1 MWRAGDTVFAEV
13 ELPEAAEADVAGFG
27 LHPALLDAALHG
39 LLAASDGSG
48 GGTGL
53 PFAWSGVRLLAGG
66 ARHLRVV
73 LARESGGVSVTAFDG
88 VGEPVLH
95 ARSLAMREAAA
106 GQLSGSGRQV
116 RQSLFTVDW
125 VPLTVQASAAAV
137 QWARHGS
144 EVAPVVVAAVPA
156 APAGSSAS
164 QAAQLAAATVLGWVQ
179 EWLADPATDDARLV
193 IWTQG
198 VAAGQ
203 DLAGAAV
210 TGLIRSTQSEHP
222 GRLLLVD
229 VNPAADLDPTRDA
242 DVETVLAAVLDA
254 EEPEVSIRP
263 ATDGGG
269 VAAFGR
275 RLLRAGASGELALP
289 GGSGWRVE
297 VTKPGDLGSTA
308 VVDAPEAG
316 AELAAGQVR
325 VGLRAAGVNF
335 HDVVGGLGMVVD
347 GRVLGAEGA
356 GVVLETGPGVT
367 GLTVGQS
374 VMGLVPGWGPVGIVD
389 SRLLAPVPQGWSF
402 QQAASVSAG
411 FLTAFY
417 ALRDLAQARPGQ
429 RVLIHAGTGGVG
441 TAAVQLAKAWGLEV
455 FATASPA
462 KQHALRAMGVE
473 ESHIASTRDLAFC
486 ERFLAVTGG
495 SGVDV
500 VVNALAG
507 EFTDASLRLL
517 PRGGQFVEMGKTDIR
532 NPEQVAQTHPG
543 VVYQA
548 FDLMDAGES
557 RIAEM
562 FAELGTM
569 FAAGTL
575 VPPPVTTFELSQA
588 VAALR
593 YLQAARHLGKVVLN
607 VPAEWDSQGTVL
619 VTGGTGT
626 LGGELA
632 RHLVDVRGMRHLVL
646 MSRRGPVAPGVARLA
661 AELAQSGASVRV
673 QAGDAADRDGLASVL
688 ARIAAERPLTA
699 VVHAAGVIDDATIES
714 LTPQRMATVL
724 AAKADA
730 AWNLHELTEGAG
742 LAGFVLYSS
751 AAAVMGSPGQG
762 SYAAAN
768 AFLDA
773 LAVYRRDRQLVGQSL
788 AWGLWAEASEM
799 TGHLEGA
806 GLTRLRRG
814 GVQPLTTEQG
824 LALFEAA
831 AALGVPLAVPA
842 RLDLSGL
849 SRAGRPVPPLLRA
862 LAVGAPAR
870 RTAAVAAAAD
880 AGGLAAQL
888 AALTPAEREQEVVQI
903 VRAAAA
909 VVLGH
914 ERAGDIDPQRAFRDM
929 GIDSLTGLE
938 LRNRLSAETGLT
950 LPATLVFDQP
960 TPLEVARYLV
970 AEACGTTEVV
980 GTAVVPAVRLGTDEP
995 VVIVGMG
1002 CRFPGG
1008 VEDPEGFWQLV
1019 AGGTDAMTG
1028 FPTNRGWET
1037 PSTSELGTSGAAY
1050 APVGGFLAGA
1060 GDFDA
1065 EFFGISPREA
1075 LGMDPQQR
1083 LLLETSWEALEDAG
1097 ITPSSLRGTDT
1108 GVYAGIVASGYRL
1121 GEQDGAGGFGM
1132 TGTTA
1137 SVASGR
1143 VAYSLGLQGPAVSV
1157 DTACSSSLTAIHLAA

>member
-1 MWRAGDTVFAEV
+1 
-13 ELPEAAEADVAGFG
+13 
-27 LHPALLDAALHG
+27 
-39 LLAASDGSG
+39 
-48 GGTGL
+48 
-53 PFAWSGVRLLAGG
+53 
-66 ARHLRVV
+66 V
-73 LARESGGVSVTAFDG
+73 LAMA
-88 VGEPVLH
+88 
-95 ARSLAMREAAA
+95 
-106 GQLSGSGRQV
+106 
-116 RQSLFTVDW
+116 
-125 VPLTVQASAAAV
+125 
-137 QWARHGS
+137 
-144 EVAPVVVAAVPA
+144 
-156 APAGSSAS
+156 
-164 QAAQLAAATVLGWVQ
+164 LG
-179 EWLADPATDDARLV
+179 
-193 IWTQG
+193 
-198 VAAGQ
+198 
-203 DLAGAAV
+203 
-210 TGLIRSTQSEHP
+210 
-222 GRLLLVD
+222 
-229 VNPAADLDPTRDA
+229 
-242 DVETVLAAVLDA
+242 A

-263 ATDGGG
+263 AADGEGA
-269 VAAFGR
+269 VAFGR
-275 RLLRAGASGELALP
+275 RLVRTGASGELELP

-297 VTKPGDLGSTA
+297 VTKPGDLSSAA
-308 VVDAPEAG
+308 VVDAPETR

-347 GRVLGAEGA
+347 GRVLGMEGS

-367 GLTVGQS
+367 GLTVGQP

-389 SRLLAPVPQGWSF
+389 SRLLAPVPQGWSY
-402 QQAASVSAG
+402 QQAAAVSAG

-417 ALRDLAQARPGQ
+417 ALWDLAQVRPGQ

-473 ESHIASTRDLAFC
+473 ESHIASTRDLDFC

-495 SGVDV
+495 EGMDV

-532 NPEQVAQTHPG
+532 DAAEVAEAYPG

-548 FDLMDAGES
+548 FDLMDAGVL
-557 RIAEM
+557 RVAEM
-562 FAELGTM
+562 LAELGGM
-569 FAAGTL
+569 FDAGT
-575 VPPPVTTFELSQA
+575 VTPPPVTTFELSQA

-593 YLQAARHLGKVVLN
+593 YLQAARHVGKVVLN

-632 RHLVDVRGMRHLVL
+632 RHLVNVRGMRHLVL
-646 MSRRGPVAPGVARLA
+646 MSRRGPATPGVACLV

-688 ARIAAERPLTA
+688 ARLTAERPLTA

-714 LTPQRMATVL
+714 LTPRRMATVM

-730 AWNLHELTEGAG
+730 AWNLHELTQDAS

-773 LAVYRRDRQLVGQSL
+773 LAAYRRDRHLPGQSL
-788 AWGLWAEASEM
+788 AWGLWAQASEM

-806 GLTRLRRG
+806 GLTRVRRG

-824 LALFEAA
+824 LALFDAA
-831 AALGVPLAVPA
+831 AALGAPLAVPA

-862 LAVGAPAR
+862 LAVGDVSVRP
-870 RTAAVAAAAD
+870 TAAVAAEP
-880 AGGLAAQL
+880 GGLAARL
-888 AALTPAEREQEVVQI
+888 AALSPADREQEVLQI

-960 TPLEVARYLV
+960 TPVEVVRYVV
-970 AEACGTTEVV
+970 AEACGTTE
-980 GTAVVPAVRLGTDEP
+980 AVAAPAVPAVRLGTDEP

-1002 CRFPGG
+1002 CRYPGG

-1019 AGGTDAMTG
+1019 AGGSDAMTG
-1028 FPTNRGWET
+1028 FPGNRAWDLQSLEA
-1037 PSTSELGTSGAAY
+1037 SESADGGAGY
-1050 APVGGFLAGA
+1050 ARVGGFLDSA

-1083 LLLETSWEALEDAG
+1083 LLLETCWEALEDAG
-1097 ITPSSLRGTDT
+1097 ITPATLKGTDA
-1108 GVYAGIVASGYRL
+1108 GVYAGIITSGYRI

-1157 DTACSSSLTAIHLAA
+1157 DTACSSSLTAIHLAAQALRSGECGIALAGGVTVMATPGAYLEFARQRGLAADGRCKPFAEAADGTGWGEGVGVVVLERLSDARARGHRVLAVVAGSAINQDGASNGLSAPNGPSQQRVIRAALASAGLQPSDVDVVEAHGTGTALGDPIEAQALLATYGQDRPEGRPLLLGSVKSNIGHTQAAAGVAGVIKMVQAMRHGMLPETLHVDAPSTHVD